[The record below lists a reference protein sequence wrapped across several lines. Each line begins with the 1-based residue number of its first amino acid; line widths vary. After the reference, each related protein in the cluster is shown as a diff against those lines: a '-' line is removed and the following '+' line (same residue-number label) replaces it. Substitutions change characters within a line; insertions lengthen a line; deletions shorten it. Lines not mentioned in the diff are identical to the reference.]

1 MSDGKR
7 HFFGN
12 KKIFFL
18 KGRQLRAVEI
28 ILLWVVTTAR
38 TCTGMFC
45 GNCQHAGVAEPASL
59 LAHVRCPLHSCRL
72 YSVVACFQLAVSA
85 NLHLNVLC
93 RMSTPTA
100 NMNPDYPDCKHG
112 SRVCSG
118 AQVSWQVVY
127 EDRRTK
133 RLLHFRHHSFRCRA
147 APTPSDI
154 V

>member
-45 GNCQHAGVAEPASL
+45 GNCQHAGVAETASL
-59 LAHVRCPLHSCRL
+59 LAYMRYPPVQLLFVFCGCLLPID
-72 YSVVACFQLAVSA
+72 CFLQ
-85 NLHLNVLC
+85 
-93 RMSTPTA
+93 TYT
-100 NMNPDYPDCKHG
+100 
-112 SRVCSG
+112 
-118 AQVSWQVVY
+118 
-127 EDRRTK
+127 
-133 RLLHFRHHSFRCRA
+133 
-147 APTPSDI
+147 
-154 V
+154 